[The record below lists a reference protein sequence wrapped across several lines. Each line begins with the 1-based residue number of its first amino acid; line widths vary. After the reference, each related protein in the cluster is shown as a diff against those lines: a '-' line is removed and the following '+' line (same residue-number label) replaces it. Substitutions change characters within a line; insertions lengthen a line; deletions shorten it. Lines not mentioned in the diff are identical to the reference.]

1 MALLEELILN
11 LIDFFILV
19 VAIVFNA
26 SANILLKFGMQKT
39 PQMSD
44 VGLKGMLLNSI
55 TNVYVWLGLISF
67 GVAFIFYSV
76 VLTKMKLGI
85 AYPIMTSAGF
95 VIVTL
100 FAVFLFDEKMS
111 WLKIAGIVII
121 ALGIWLISIAK

>member
-1 MALLEELILN
+1 MN

-39 PQMSD
+39 QQMSD

-111 WLKIAGIVII
+111 WLKIAGIAII

>member
-1 MALLEELILN
+1 VALLEELILN

-39 PQMSD
+39 QQMSD

>member
-39 PQMSD
+39 QQMSD

>member
-1 MALLEELILN
+1 MN

-26 SANILLKFGMQKT
+26 SANILLKFGMQNA
-39 PQMSD
+39 PQISV
-44 VGLKGMLLNSI
+44 VGLKNMLLNSI

-111 WLKIAGIVII
+111 WLKIAGIAII

>member
-1 MALLEELILN
+1 VALLEELILN

-39 PQMSD
+39 QQMSD

-111 WLKIAGIVII
+111 WLKIAGIAII

>member
-1 MALLEELILN
+1 
-11 LIDFFILV
+11 
-19 VAIVFNA
+19 
-26 SANILLKFGMQKT
+26 MQKT
-39 PQMSD
+39 QQMSD

-111 WLKIAGIVII
+111 WLKIAGIAII